1 MKENQLEI
9 SEKIV
14 TKRVVILRAADNKD
28 IYLFDIDK
36 HFYQCITRKTRS
48 HSNSIVLAYATSLY
62 GQLIELKHKA
72 LLPRKS
78 KNEYVKLMAYKIEF
92 EIFHL

>member
-1 MKENQLEI
+1 MNENQLEI

-14 TKRVVILRAADNKD
+14 TKKLVILRADSKD

-36 HFYQCITRKTRS
+36 HFYKCVTRKTRT
-48 HSNSIVLAYATSLY
+48 HSNSIVLAYAISLY
-62 GQLIELKHKA
+62 GQLVELKHKA
-72 LLPRKS
+72 LLPRKF
-78 KNEYVKLMAYKIEF
+78 KEEYVELTAYKIKF